1 MTHDWRRALDEAI
14 ESARRAGALLR
25 DDRHRTGGPRGKIDK
40 ADADVEAEAL
50 IGARLRA
57 AFPEWGFLGEETGRQ
72 QGAPGAPVWL
82 VDPNDGTR
90 DYLQGRRGSAV
101 SIGLVHEA
109 QPVLGVVYAFAYPDD
124 DGDLFAWAQGC
135 GPLLRNGRPTPG
147 LRTSFGATDSVLVS
161 AKGDHHPSAN
171 LSWSAPGRF
180 RAVPSIAHRLALV
193 AAGEAAVATSLY
205 APQSWDY
212 AGGHALVRG
221 AGGAVLDEHGREVR
235 YEPDGS
241 SRAQRAFA
249 AAPALAAELAARSW
263 TRLDG
268 ASRDRVVLAR
278 PALGQVV
285 RDAGRL
291 ARAQG
296 CLLGQIAGDSLGAP
310 YEGWGAEQVAARCP
324 PDGPR
329 TLRDVEGARPTLAG
343 QPTDDS
349 ELALALARTL
359 VQVGGFDALRVR
371 AAYEQW
377 LASEPPW
384 VGRTTRLGLT
394 GQPDATSQA
403 NGALMRV
410 SPLGIVAHA
419 VAPEQAVAWA
429 RAEAALTHPHPVCA
443 DASAA
448 FVVAIAH
455 AVAEG
460 DGPQAAYQAA
470 LRWARR
476 EAHGDV
482 LAALERAAHGAPV
495 CDTPQAGWVLI
506 ALQNAFHALVQ
517 GTSLED
523 ALAATVL
530 RGGDTDTNAAIAG
543 ALLGAVHGRA
553 ALPDEWRSLVLGCRA
568 HPLRSP
574 RPRPAAYWPTDA
586 LELAECLL
594 LVSPPGDY
602 ARRPK

>member
-1 MTHDWRRALDEAI
+1 MTFDWSVALAEAI
-14 ESARRAGALLR
+14 VTSRLAGTLLR
-25 DDRHRTGGPRGKIDK
+25 DDLHRPGGPRGKIDK
-40 ADADVEAEAL
+40 AEADVEAETL
-50 IGARLRA
+50 IRERLCT
-57 AFPEWGFLGEETGRQ
+57 AFPSWGFLGEETGRQ
-72 QGAPGAPVWL
+72 TGASAAPVWL

-90 DYLQGRRGSAV
+90 DYLTGRRGSAV
-101 SIGLVHEA
+101 SIGLVFEA

-124 DGDLFAWAQGC
+124 EGDLFAWAQGC

-147 LRTSFGATDSVLVS
+147 LRTRLGPTESVLVS

-171 LSWSAPGRF
+171 LHWSAPGRF

-221 AGGAVLDEHGREVR
+221 AGGAVLDEHGEEVR

-249 AAPALAAELAARSW
+249 ATPALAAELAARSW
-263 TRLDG
+263 ERLDG

-278 PALGQVV
+278 PALGSGV
-285 RDAGRL
+285 RDSGRL
-291 ARAQG
+291 SRAQG

-310 YEGWGAEQVAARCP
+310 YEGSSAAAVAACCP
-324 PDGPR
+324 PGGPR
-329 TLRDVEGARPTLAG
+329 ALRDVTGARPTLAG

-359 VQVGGFDALRVR
+359 VQARGFDAAGVRV
-371 AAYEQW
+371 AYEQW

-384 VGRTTRLGLT
+384 VGRTTRAALS
-394 GQPDATSQA
+394 GQSDATSQA

-410 SPLGIVAHA
+410 SPLGILAHA
-419 VAPEQAVAWA
+419 SQPEQAAAWA

-448 FVVAIAH
+448 FVVAVAHAIAH
-455 AVAEG
+455 G
-460 DGPQAAYQAA
+460 DGPERAYEAAHA
-470 LRWARR
+470 WARTA
-476 EAHGDV
+476 AHGDV
-482 LAALERAAHGAPV
+482 RAALERASQAAPV
-495 CDTPQAGWVLI
+495 CDTPQAGYVLI
-506 ALQNAFHALVQ
+506 ALQNAFFRLLHEPN
-517 GTSLED
+517 LEA

-530 RGGDTDTNAAIAG
+530 AGGDTDTNAAIAG
-543 ALLGAVHGRA
+543 ALLGAVHGRR
-553 ALPDEWRSLVLGCRA
+553 ALPDEWRTLVLSCRA
-568 HPLRSP
+568 HPARTP
-574 RPRPAAYWPTDA
+574 RPRPPAYWPTDV

-594 LVSPPGDY
+594 L
-602 ARRPK
+602 ARANAHGG